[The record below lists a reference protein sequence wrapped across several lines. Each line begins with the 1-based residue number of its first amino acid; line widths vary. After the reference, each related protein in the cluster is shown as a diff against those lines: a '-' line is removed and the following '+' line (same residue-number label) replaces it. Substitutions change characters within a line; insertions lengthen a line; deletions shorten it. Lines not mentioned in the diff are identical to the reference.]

1 MDDKKYILNNKN
13 FIIYK
18 FFNSLFMGTSIGSIF
33 IIYTPI
39 EPSVYSIGGIVLA
52 IGMILIATQYEK
64 ILNTNYFYKISLL
77 VELVILIVILS
88 FLYFSYSYQ
97 IALSVYIGYQIT
109 FVFGSYL
116 GRGETLLLKKE
127 SLLKSVDI
135 SKQTGYLSGLFLS
148 YVIYLFIGVQSAD
161 IDEKELELSTDQKEL
176 IEKDKN
182 NLIIGFE
189 FDFNS
194 HYWKKVTSEMELLH
208 LKVKNQINQNSEDL
222 IFNVWPNHINQD
234 SSYLESEKK
243 LVSAIKDS
251 ISLNKIDFS
260 ENQINAIKSIFTF
273 NHHDSVSFVIE
284 KNSSKTDS
292 LYFDKIELSEEQK
305 SAIKYIISQNQVYYL
320 HFVLLII
327 ELFVLLFL
335 MKSFVRNKQIS

>member
-1 MDDKKYILNNKN
+1 
-13 FIIYK
+13 
-18 FFNSLFMGTSIGSIF
+18 
-33 IIYTPI
+33 
-39 EPSVYSIGGIVLA
+39 
-52 IGMILIATQYEK
+52 
-64 ILNTNYFYKISLL
+64 
-77 VELVILIVILS
+77 LVILIVILS

-284 KNSSKTDS
+284 KNSSK
-292 LYFDKIELSEEQK
+292 
-305 SAIKYIISQNQVYYL
+305 
-320 HFVLLII
+320 
-327 ELFVLLFL
+327 
-335 MKSFVRNKQIS
+335 